1 MFNVM
6 FSETNISQVMIVG
19 NDSVPVYIQDNDG
32 TVIIIIIIKIIII
45 KLFVNIL
52 FDSHQCVLK
61 FFVLIVLIFKL
72 FLNATIRTG
81 RK

>member
-32 TVIIIIIIKIIII
+32 TVIIMIIIIIIIKIIIK

-61 FFVLIVLIFKL
+61 FFVLIVC
-72 FLNATIRTG
+72 
-81 RK
+81 